1 MASIETLI
9 EQVADVSLRA
19 KLAREVAEIKKRRP
33 WGLVFERH
41 LPESTRM
48 LVAPIK
54 VGTAVWERRSKD
66 PRRLIVRAIDREHL
80 VVAPEPPNSEAASD
94 APTERIRRSDVVVE
108 HDFADPIFPTLT
120 SIASVRRGPH
130 GRPTHSVIQGENFHA
145 LEALVIGFERQFDVI
160 YLDPPYNTG
169 NRDWAYNNDYVDPN
183 DTYRP
188 SKWLAF
194 MERRLRLAARLLKPD
209 GVLVV
214 TIDENEVH
222 HLGMLLEQTFPEAA
236 IQMATIVIRATG
248 NVRDGMSR
256 SDEYAFFLFFGSAS
270 ARGLGDDFLTAEH
283 NVKTLVSDVRWD
295 RLLKG
300 GNGARRLDRPSL
312 FYPVLVDPDMGRVVG
327 VGEPLLEGDPDLTA
341 KIDGRSVA
349 GRSSLPFS
357 STERHSGGPTEDVAR
372 PQSAETRSWDPS
384 SCGSDPDTRRSAHRV
399 VDPRG
404 EPGRR

>member
-222 HLGMLLEQTFPEAA
+222 HLGMLLEQVFKDARQVAA
-236 IQMATIVIRATG
+236 RRR
-248 NVRDGMSR
+248 VRGR
-256 SDEYAFFLFFGSAS
+256 EFGVWDPPACGPKGTVGSSPRRRLGARS
-270 ARGLGDDFLTAEH
+270 ARIRPVSECAIRVPTA
-283 NVKTLVSDVRWD
+283 SF
-295 RLLKG
+295 
-300 GNGARRLDRPSL
+300 PSV
-312 FYPVLVDPDMGRVVG
+312 P
-327 VGEPLLEGDPDLTA
+327 
-341 KIDGRSVA
+341 I
-349 GRSSLPFS
+349 
-357 STERHSGGPTEDVAR
+357 
-372 PQSAETRSWDPS
+372 
-384 SCGSDPDTRRSAHRV
+384 
-399 VDPRG
+399 
-404 EPGRR
+404 